1 MTDFLFKSTLT
12 LGLLLLLYSLVL
24 EKEKMHR
31 FNRFFLLFAL
41 LFSMGIPFITITHY
55 TEAIEAMP
63 EPNILPVSGDITIAA
78 NEPNYALLAV
88 GIIYIVITLL
98 CTARLVRNL
107 YHLRQKI
114 RKNLKVNYQGATL
127 ILLEE
132 KILPHTFLQYIFIN
146 KQDYENRDIEA
157 VLYTHELTHAREHH
171 TFDILCIE
179 ALKTVFWFNPL
190 LLLYKKAI
198 QLNHEFLA
206 DDKVIQSYD
215 DIPYYQNL
223 LLEKAARKQNYSLAS
238 TLTFAVTKKRLLM
251 MTKTT
256 PVTRRLFKQTILL
269 PLMATLVLFICSET
283 VARQSDLLE
292 TPQENPATLPLT
304 RDVYYAETI
313 FKIKNA
319 DGTLTTKKYGAL
331 TTAEKARLP
340 KPPPPLVK
348 KAPTAAQLREWQ
360 DTAKFALWID
370 NQNTST
376 TTLQKYKPE
385 DIALYSVSPVYKNA
399 RSKKYPQPFQLQLY
413 THKGFEKAFGNPA
426 DHYPK
431 VLEWTLQPEIKAKK
445 VTEQALANPTKKAIP
460 KAPKTKLPDH
470 TSGEEEVYSNNT
482 TLSQKPEYPGGIAQF
497 YKFIQQNFKTP
508 VVDKDLTG
516 RVIVTFIVEKDG
528 SLSHSEVVR
537 DLGYGTGEEALRL
550 LSISPKWISAQ
561 ANGVPVRVSYSL
573 PIMVNIKAKT

>member
-55 TEAIEAMP
+55 TETVEAIP
-63 EPNILPVSGDITIAA
+63 ETNILPLSGDITIAA
-78 NEPNYALLAV
+78 NETDYALLAL
-88 GIIYIVITLL
+88 GIIYTVITLL

-114 RKNLKVNYQGATL
+114 RKNLKINYQGATL

-146 KQDYENRDIEA
+146 KQDYDNRDIEA

-171 TFDILCIE
+171 TFDILFIE
-179 ALKTVFWFNPL
+179 VLKTVFWFNPL
-190 LLLYKKAI
+190 LLFYKKAI

-251 MTKTT
+251 MTKNT
-256 PVTRRLFKQTILL
+256 PVTRRLFKQTIVL
-269 PLMATLVLFICSET
+269 PSMAVMVFFICSET
-283 VARQSDLLE
+283 VARQNSLQA
-292 TPQENPATLPLT
+292 TPQENPATLPPT
-304 RDVYYAETI
+304 SEVYYAETI

-348 KAPTAAQLREWQ
+348 KAPTAAQLKEWQ
-360 DTAKFALWID
+360 DATKFALWID

-376 TTLQKYKPE
+376 ATLQNYKPE
-385 DIALYSVSPVYKNA
+385 DIAFYSVSAVYKNA
-399 RSKKYPQPFQLQLY
+399 RSKKFPQPFQLQLY
-413 THKGFEKAFGNPA
+413 THKGFKKAFSNPA

-431 VLEWTLQPEIKAKK
+431 VLEWTLQPETKTKK
-445 VTEQALANPTKKAIP
+445 VTEKAPANTTNKAIP
-460 KAPKTKLPDH
+460 EAPKTTVRDH
-470 TSGEEEVYSNNT
+470 ASAEEEVYTDN
-482 TLSQKPEYPGGIAQF
+482 TLSQKPEYPGGIGQF
-497 YKFIQQNFKTP
+497 YTFVQQNFKTP
-508 VVDKDLTG
+508 VVDKDLSG
-516 RVIVTFIVEKDG
+516 RLVISFIVEKDG

-537 DLGYGTGEEALRL
+537 DLGYGTGEEAMRL
-550 LSISPKWISAQ
+550 LSISPKWIPAQ
-561 ANGVPVRVSYSL
+561 ANGVTVRVRYSL